1 MKEHALSDLTIGLT
15 DRLEVEVTQADVDR
29 FVEFSGDRSAV
40 HVNDDYAR
48 AKGFPGRIAHGM
60 LMGAYVSALVGNQLP
75 GKHGILQSCE
85 LEFRAPLIPP
95 ERIEIVGEVTR
106 VSAGTGQVTLKVT
119 VKNSSGKILATAKV
133 KSIVREPADKNKAV
147 SVA

>member
-15 DRLEVEVTQADVDR
+15 DRLEVQVTQADVDR
-29 FVEFSGDRSAV
+29 FVEFSGDLSAV

-60 LMGAYVSALVGNQLP
+60 LLGAYVSALIGNQLP
-75 GKHGILQSCE
+75 GKHGVLQSCE

-95 ERIEIVGEVTR
+95 ERVEVVGEVTA

-119 VKNSSGKILATAKV
+119 VKNSAGKILLTGKV
-133 KSIVREPADKNKAV
+133 KSVVRQPADENSAI
-147 SVA
+147 SIA